1 MNKADLVNSVA
12 ESAKVTKAD
21 ATKAIEA
28 IVKTIQK
35 SLVKGEKVTLV
46 GFGTFGV
53 NKRKARVGRNPKTGK
68 SINIPAKKVVK
79 FKAGSSLSQTVNN
92 K

>member
-12 ESAKVTKAD
+12 DSAKVTKAD